1 MEDILNKIKDPQV
14 KKDLKKII
22 KFHGFLSSGALVG
35 YQMLNIAKK
44 QLNIKEDENVYV
56 TSETFNCVP
65 DPFQILWGST
75 IGSKRLI
82 VKDYDKMAVTVNKGS
97 RKDQKYIKG
106 IRIFLDSKKTEKY
119 PLLHDWYMNYKKVPH
134 EEVVPILIAAGESIY
149 TWNFVEVE
157 VPHKKRKNVFNCQI
171 CGESFVS
178 WDKSK
183 ICIPCTDIIKK
194 FCDK

>member
-22 KFHGFLSSGALVG
+22 KFHGFLSTGALVG

-44 QLNIKEDENVYV
+44 QLDINEDENVYV
-56 TSETFNCVP
+56 TSETFNCIP
-65 DPFQILWGST
+65 DPFQILWRST

-82 VKDYDKMAVTVNKGS
+82 VKDFDKMAVTVNKGS
-97 RKDQKYIKG
+97 HKDQKYVKG
-106 IRIFLDSKKTEKY
+106 VRIFLDSKKTEKY

-134 EEVVPILIAAGESIY
+134 EKVVPILIYTGESIY
-149 TWNFVEVE
+149 TWNFIEVK
-157 VPHKKRKNVFNCQI
+157 VLHKKRKKVLNCQV

-178 WDKSK
+178 WNNS
-183 ICIPCTDIIKK
+183 
-194 FCDK
+194 

>member
-1 MEDILNKIKDPQV
+1 MEDILNNIKDPQI

-22 KFHGFLSSGALVG
+22 KFHGFLASGALIG

-44 QLNIKEDENVYV
+44 QLDINEDENIYV

-97 RKDQKYIKG
+97 RKDQKYVKG

-119 PLLHDWYMNYKKVPH
+119 PLLHDWFMNFKKVPH
-134 EEVVPILIAAGESIY
+134 EEVVPILIDAGESIY
-149 TWNFVEVE
+149 TWNFVEIE
-157 VPHKKRKNVFNCQI
+157 VPHKERKNVFNCQV

-178 WDKSK
+178 WDKSQV
-183 ICIPCTDIIKK
+183 CIPCSDMSKK
-194 FCDK
+194 L

>member
-1 MEDILNKIKDPQV
+1 MEEIINNIQDPQV

-22 KFHGFLSSGALVG
+22 SFHGFLSSGVIIG

-44 QLNIKEDENVYV
+44 QLDINEDENVYV
-56 TSETFNCVP
+56 TSETFSCIP

-97 RKDQKYIKG
+97 RKDQKYVKG

-134 EEVVPILIAAGESIY
+134 EEVIPILIAAGERIY
-149 TWNFVEVE
+149 TWTFVDVE
-157 VPHKKRKNVFNCQI
+157 VPHKKRKNVLNCQV

-183 ICIPCTDIIKK
+183 ICIPCKNMNKK
-194 FCDK
+194 F